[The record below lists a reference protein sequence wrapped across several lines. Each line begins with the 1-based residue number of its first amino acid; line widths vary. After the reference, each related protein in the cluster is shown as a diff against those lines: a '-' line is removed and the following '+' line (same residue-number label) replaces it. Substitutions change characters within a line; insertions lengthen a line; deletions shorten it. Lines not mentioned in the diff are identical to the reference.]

1 MTPVVEYP
9 GGTVKVKIVFE
20 PLTLSGKIYVWVHA
34 SGYSSAAKAVAH
46 RPLSSTN
53 PNIRVFFMSSPFRAE
68 NEIAPG
74 KLEGVLLCFHKN
86 RTNPC
91 FQCGKLHT
99 RAKIGPTVLGTK
111 IAA

>member
-34 SGYSSAAKAVAH
+34 SGYSSAENAVAH
-46 RPLSSTN
+46 RPLSSTSAS
-53 PNIRVFFMSSPFRAE
+53 IKTFFMSSPFRAE

-74 KLEGVLLCFHKN
+74 KARGRSTLLPQKSDGPFPSGVENF
-86 RTNPC
+86 T
-91 FQCGKLHT
+91 
-99 RAKIGPTVLGTK
+99 GTPK
-111 IAA
+111 IAHWY